1 MTDTDH
7 RGIAD
12 LRNLATKV
20 LVIFLWVHV
29 PFNLAVAFA
38 LGSGWAMPTVIAAGL
53 AGAATWSWWAAGDA
67 LPTRL
72 IVAVAL
78 IGMVALLVLEMA
90 GHPWQLDIH
99 MYFFAALA
107 MLAVYCDPRVLVM
120 AAAATAVHHLLLN
133 FLLPAAIYPGGA
145 NLGRV
150 VLHAVIVVLETGVLV
165 WLTQALVVL
174 FRRSAEE
181 EIEHARTAALRAE
194 AERADVE
201 KHAQAARRN
210 ARYELAGSVEAKVEA
225 LVGAVTTA
233 ASEMRSTAERL
244 AALADETVRQ
254 TGSAA
259 TASQET
265 AINVRSVA
273 AAAEGLSASIID
285 IGVQVAHAAGVA
297 GKAVSETEAADKTM
311 KQLAGAAL
319 RIDEVVKLIASIAS
333 QTNLLALNATIE
345 AARAGEAGKGF
356 AVVASE
362 VKALATQTAKATEEI
377 QSQVVAIQG
386 QTNKA
391 VGAIGGVTAII
402 GEISAITSSVAAS
415 VERQGGATREI
426 AGSVGRAA
434 EGTGHISG
442 SIDGLSQ
449 MADKTGEVVAKALA
463 AANELSS
470 RCQSLTTDIRQF
482 VERIRAA

>member
-1 MTDTDH
+1 MNDIEH
-7 RGIAD
+7 GGIAD

-20 LVIFLWVHV
+20 FVMFLWAHV
-29 PFNLAVAFA
+29 PFNLAVALA
-38 LGSGWAMPTVIAAGL
+38 VGTDWVMPSLIAAGL
-53 AGAATWSWWAAGDA
+53 AGAATWAWRVAGSA
-67 LPTRL
+67 PSTRL

-78 IGMVALLVLEMA
+78 VGMVALLVLEMA

-107 MLAVYCDPRVLVM
+107 MLAIYCDPRVLVM

-145 NLGRV
+145 DLGRV
-150 VLHAVIVVLETGVLV
+150 VLHAVIVILETGVLV
-165 WLTQALVVL
+165 WLTHALVLL

-181 EIEHARTAALRAE
+181 AIERARTTGLQAE
-194 AERADVE
+194 AERAE
-201 KHAQAARRN
+201 AEQRSAEARRHT
-210 ARYELAGSVEAKVEA
+210 RRELANAVEAKVEA
-225 LVGAVTTA
+225 LVEAVATA
-233 ASEMRSTAERL
+233 ASEMRGTAEGL
-244 AALADETVRQ
+244 STLTDETVRQ

-259 TASQET
+259 TASQAT
-265 AINVRSVA
+265 VANVRSVA
-273 AAAEGLSASIID
+273 DAADELSVSIID
-285 IGVQVAHAAGVA
+285 IGRQVAHAAGVA
-297 GKAVSETEAADKTM
+297 GKAVSETAAADGTM
-311 KQLAGAAL
+311 KQLAVAAL

-362 VKALATQTAKATEEI
+362 VKALATQTAKATDEI
-377 QSQVVAIQG
+377 QSQVVAIQD
-386 QTNKA
+386 QTNQA
-391 VGAIGGVTAII
+391 VGAISGVTAII
-402 GEISAITSSVAAS
+402 GEISTITGLVAAS
-415 VERQGGATREI
+415 VKQQGDATREI

-442 SIDGLSQ
+442 SIDGLSR
-449 MADKTGEVVAKALA
+449 MAGTTGEVVAKALA

-470 RCQSLTTDIRQF
+470 RCESLTMDIRQF
-482 VERIRAA
+482 VEKIRAA

>member
-1 MTDTDH
+1 MNDIEH
-7 RGIAD
+7 GGIAD
-12 LRNLATKV
+12 LRNLSTKV
-20 LVIFLWVHV
+20 LVMFLWAHV
-29 PFNLAVAFA
+29 PFNLAVALA
-38 LGSGWAMPTVIAAGL
+38 VGTDWVMPSLIAAGL
-53 AGAATWSWWAAGDA
+53 AGAATWAWWAAGSA
-67 LPTRL
+67 PSTRL

-78 IGMVALLVLEMA
+78 VGMVALLVLEMA

-145 NLGRV
+145 DLGRV

-165 WLTQALVVL
+165 WLTHALVLL

-181 EIEHARTAALRAE
+181 EIERARTAGLQAE
-194 AERADVE
+194 AERAE
-201 KHAQAARRN
+201 AEQRSAEARRHT
-210 ARYELAGSVEAKVEA
+210 RRELADAVEAKVEA
-225 LVGAVTTA
+225 LVEAVATA
-233 ASEMRSTAERL
+233 ASEMRGTAEGL
-244 AALADETVRQ
+244 SALASETVRQ

-259 TASQET
+259 TASQATVAT
-265 AINVRSVA
+265 ARSA
-273 AAAEGLSASIID
+273 AGAADELSVSIID
-285 IGVQVAHAAGVA
+285 IGRQVAHAAGVA
-297 GKAVSETEAADKTM
+297 GKAVSETEAADGTM
-311 KQLAGAAL
+311 KQLAVAAL

-362 VKALATQTAKATEEI
+362 VKALATQTAKATDEI
-377 QSQVVAIQG
+377 QAQVVAIQD
-386 QTNKA
+386 QTNQA
-391 VGAIGGVTAII
+391 VNAISGVTAII
-402 GEISAITSSVAAS
+402 GEISTITGLVAAS
-415 VERQGGATREI
+415 VQRQGDATREI

-442 SIDGLSQ
+442 SIDGLSR
-449 MADKTGEVVAKALA
+449 MAGTTGEVVAKALA
-463 AANELSS
+463 AATELSS
-470 RCQSLTTDIRQF
+470 RCDSLTMDIRQF
-482 VERIRAA
+482 VEKIRVA